1 MQIIHRK
8 RGNRNYAIKMAQFS
22 LLVNISVEGRLNA
35 TIIGLGKA
43 QSAQCVEKRREK
55 EEDRDKMD
63 KR

>member
-1 MQIIHRK
+1 
-8 RGNRNYAIKMAQFS
+8 MAQFS